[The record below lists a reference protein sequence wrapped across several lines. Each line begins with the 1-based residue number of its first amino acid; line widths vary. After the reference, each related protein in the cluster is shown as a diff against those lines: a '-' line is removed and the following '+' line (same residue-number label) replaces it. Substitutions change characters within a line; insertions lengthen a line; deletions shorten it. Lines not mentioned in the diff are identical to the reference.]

1 MVNTNNSYTVC
12 ECDHLTTFGVLME
25 EQSVPIVIH
34 LPAFHVE
41 IIVGAVISVLLLIT
55 IIVLFKVKVHCA
67 SASLNFTKLFHRDLF
82 LFSVPGTSS
91 ENAEDSLLQ
100 GRKEGIRKLSQESKF
115 FQWNKSDAGGAGGR
129 ENPDSVH
136 QPVQGESKHFR

>member
-1 MVNTNNSYTVC
+1 MC

-55 IIVLFKVKVHCA
+55 IIVLFKVKVQCA
-67 SASLNFTKLFHRDLF
+67 YSASLNFTKLFHRDLF
-82 LFSVPGTSS
+82 SVFSSG
-91 ENAEDSLLQ
+91 
-100 GRKEGIRKLSQESKF
+100 
-115 FQWNKSDAGGAGGR
+115 NKSR
-129 ENPDSVH
+129 
-136 QPVQGESKHFR
+136 KC